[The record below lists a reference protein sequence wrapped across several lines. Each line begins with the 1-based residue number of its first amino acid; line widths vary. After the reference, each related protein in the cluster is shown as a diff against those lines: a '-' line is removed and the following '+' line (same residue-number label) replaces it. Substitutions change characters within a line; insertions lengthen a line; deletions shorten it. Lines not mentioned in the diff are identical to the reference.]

1 MKTQMKCIAI
11 LLAVAAGRSLDA
23 VRLDVASAVDAG
35 LTNKPSSLETLH
47 IKFLIKNFN
56 YYDLTKESCPE
67 SLNKQQKSP
76 KEADAKSAK
85 KKAVKKKVAKK
96 AKKDSKGND
105 KDFDVDV
112 EIPQIN
118 LPNISGAEVPK
129 VPDVSAGGMPWP
141 AGSPPA
147 PRPVPS
153 GAGKDVAPHDEAPAV
168 SEVHKHADKIAQHV
182 QDGFKSMG
190 HGQQPGLPWMK
201 KKQGASSLLQ
211 MGDVAECT
219 VRKDLGETKS
229 KKCTTIEKV
238 LRKTIQETVAG
249 IIRCLYRKSVSASI
263 APSPAPAPAP
273 VVAPQPPASLLPV
286 GQPAPAPAAAAVF
299 LHLKASPAPGPAPAP
314 MAALAPAPAV
324 APVAQEP
331 MPLIFV
337 NFSPGPKM
345 GHGRAGLVVTITFV
359 DAPNNGMDD
368 VGAAK
373 PFLEY
378 CLHHGLFEDQI
389 EDGLMEVTNIEPKIR
404 SVGMD
409 TKKIDQ
415 WDINKCEKH
424 MRSIVKGFTRY
435 YTRRQVPVALYN
447 ECTTFM
453 TRMSFSHDH
462 VLDAMDTKRC
472 RRATRKFSKHWNY
485 GANAEE
491 KDFEEM
497 CFHAC
502 EAKYGRNAPTCNL
515 HAGDKIIGQPLL

>member
-1 MKTQMKCIAI
+1 MKCIVT
-11 LLAVAAGRSLDA
+11 LLAVAVASGRGLNE

-35 LTNKPSSLETLH
+35 LTNKPKSLETLS

-76 KEADAKSAK
+76 KEADNKGAK
-85 KKAVKKKVAKK
+85 KKVVKKKVAKK
-96 AKKDSKGND
+96 DGKGD
-105 KDFDVDV
+105 DGDFDVNV
-112 EIPQIN
+112 EFPKIQ
-118 LPNISGAEVPK
+118 LPK
-129 VPDVSAGGMPWP
+129 VPGPEAAKVPDIGAGGMPWP
-141 AGSPPA
+141 VGTPPA
-147 PRPVPS
+147 PRPVP
-153 GAGKDVAPHDEAPAV
+153 GAGKDVAPHGDAPAV
-168 SEVHKHADKIAQHV
+168 NEVHKNADKIAQHV

-190 HGQQPGLPWMK
+190 NGQKQPGLPWMK
-201 KKQGASSLLQ
+201 KKGGASSLLQ
-211 MGDVAECT
+211 MGDVAECS
-219 VRKDLGETKS
+219 VRQDLGHTSS

-238 LRKTIQETVAG
+238 LRTTIQETVAG
-249 IIRCLYRKSVSASI
+249 IIRCLYRKSLIV
-263 APSPAPAPAP
+263 APSPLSPAPAPAP
-273 VVAPQPPASLLPV
+273 VVSPQPPASMLPGG
-286 GQPAPAPAAAAVF
+286 GQPAPSPAAAVF
-299 LHLKASPAPGPAPAP
+299 LHLKASPAPGAAPAP
-314 MAALAPAPAV
+314 MPALAPAMAPA
-324 APVAQEP
+324 AAVAQEP

-337 NFSPGPKM
+337 TFTAGPRM
-345 GHGRAGLVVTITFV
+345 GQSARGLGVTITFV
-359 DAPNNGMDD
+359 DAPNNGIDD
-368 VGAAK
+368 VAAAK

-378 CLHHGLFEDQI
+378 CLKNGLFEDQI
-389 EDGLMEVTNIEPKIR
+389 EDGLMEVTNIEPSIR
-404 SVGMD
+404 SVGME

-415 WDINKCEKH
+415 WNINKCEKH

-447 ECTTFM
+447 ECTNFM

-485 GANAEE
+485 GDNAEE